1 MGMGWF
7 RGIFQKQRQ
16 QQEEQPQGRRMREVD
31 LGAHTIKTHGA
42 QVARNHLYDWLIL
55 VLLAVVEIVLLTIHP
70 FNRFVSKDMMED
82 FRYPLKENTVPTW
95 SVATYAVL
103 LPILVFIFFYYRRR
117 CVFDL
122 HHAILGLF
130 FTTAITAVLTD
141 AIKIATGR
149 PRPDFFWR
157 CFPDGKD
164 VYDQLGDVICH
175 GIAKEIREGHKSFP
189 SGHASWSFAGLG
201 FLSLYLSGKI
211 KVFDRQGHVGKL
223 CIVIFPLLAAS
234 LVAISRVDDYRH
246 HWQDVFAGSLLGLVV
261 ATLCYR
267 QFFPAPYHNEG
278 WGPYAYFQALEDSR
292 SGDQPNDAHNRND
305 YNNSNSVHAVEER
318 HEQVRRPDRDVEFT
332 SIDLESGGR

>member
-1 MGMGWF
+1 MGLGWI

-16 QQEEQPQGRRMREVD
+16 QQEEQPVSRRMREVD

-42 QVARNHLYDWLIL
+42 RVARSHLFDWLIL
-55 VLLAVVEIVLLTIHP
+55 VLLGVVEIVLLTIHP
-70 FNRFVSKDMMED
+70 FSRFVGKDMMVD
-82 FRYPLKENTVPTW
+82 IRYPMKDNTVPTW
-95 SVATYAVL
+95 SIALYAVL
-103 LPILVFIFFYYRRR
+103 LPVLVFIFFYFRRR
-117 CVFDL
+117 CVYDL

-130 FTTAITAVLTD
+130 FTLAITAVLTD
-141 AIKIATGR
+141 AIKLATGR

-175 GIAKEIREGHKSFP
+175 GKGKEIREGHKSFP

-211 KVFDRQGHVGKL
+211 KVFDRQGHIGKL
-223 CIVIFPLLAAS
+223 CIVILPLLAAS

-246 HWQDVFAGSLLGLVV
+246 HWQDVFAGSILGLVV

-267 QFFPAPYHNEG
+267 QFFPAPYHSEG
-278 WGPYAYFQALEDSR
+278 WGPYAYFKALEDSR
-292 SGDQPNDAHNRND
+292 SGDPDDAHNHNHYDSND
-305 YNNSNSVHAVEER
+305 NDVEAMEER
-318 HEQVRRPDRDVEFT
+318 HEQVRRPNGDLEFT
-332 SIDLESGGR
+332 SLDLESGGR

>member
-7 RGIFQKQRQ
+7 RGIFQRQ

-292 SGDQPNDAHNRND
+292 SGDQPNDAHN
-305 YNNSNSVHAVEER
+305 NSVHAVEER